1 MNYENRVTVYIDILG
16 FKDILSK
23 TVDNDGED
31 ITENIDKII
40 SAYGAIRDVWD
51 LDDTSKLN
59 KLPSK
64 SKKVT
69 TFSDCLVISF
79 KTNEESEIFHTL
91 VEIQWMLMRLITR
104 GILCRG
110 AITYGKL
117 IHTDEFLFG
126 PALAEAYILESKAAL
141 YPRII
146 LHEDLIEFAG
156 NTNRFHKDS
165 EMEKEYI
172 KKILEKDSDGMY
184 FIDYF
189 ASAESELDS
198 HYDFPEYLDIIGTIV
213 REGLEKSDNIF
224 KSDIKVKYQ
233 WMKERY
239 NNIVDAAQKKKFIK
253 RLKKNG
259 EQELA
264 DAFLELK
271 RIN

>member
-16 FKDILSK
+16 FKDILST
-23 TVDNDGED
+23 TVDKDGKD
-31 ITENIDKII
+31 ISENINKII
-40 SAYGAIRDVWD
+40 SAYTAIRDVWD
-51 LDDTSKLN
+51 LDDTSLLN
-59 KLPSK
+59 KIPSK
-64 SKKVT
+64 SKKIT

-79 KTNEESEIFHTL
+79 KTDEESEVFHTL

-165 EMEKEYI
+165 ELEKEFI

-198 HYDFPEYLDIIGTIV
+198 HYDFPEYLYIIGKTV
-213 REGLEKSDNIF
+213 REGLEKYNNTF
-224 KSDIKVKYQ
+224 KADIKVKYQ
-233 WMKERY
+233 WMKEKY
-239 NNIVDAAQKKKFIK
+239 NNIVDATHNKKFIK
-253 RLKKNG
+253 SLKDNG
-259 EQELA
+259 EFDLV
-264 DAFLELK
+264 DALLELR